1 MGWLEL
7 LGWAKA
13 MNDQQ
18 RGPETSPDSWKN
30 SDQDPWWREQRAAR
44 DRERAA

>member
-18 RGPETSPDSWKN
+18 KGPEKSPDSWKGYE
-30 SDQDPWWREQRAAR
+30 QDEWYQEQRRKREA
-44 DRERAA
+44 ERAA